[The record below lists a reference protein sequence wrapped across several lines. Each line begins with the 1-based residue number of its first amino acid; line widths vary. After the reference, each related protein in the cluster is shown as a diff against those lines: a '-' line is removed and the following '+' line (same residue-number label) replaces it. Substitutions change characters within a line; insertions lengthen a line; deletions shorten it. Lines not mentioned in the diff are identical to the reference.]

1 MLPFLARKYIYRY
14 LIIAIALPVIAKLLT
29 AAGRTVEKRSGEP
42 NVVSKGLKKSG
53 RFAQRRVDK
62 SKKD

>member
-14 LIIAIALPVIAKLLT
+14 LIIAIALPVIAKLLM
-29 AAGRTVEKRSGEP
+29 AAGRTAEKRSGEP
-42 NVVSKGLKKSG
+42 TVVSKGLKKSG

>member
-29 AAGRTVEKRSGEP
+29 AAGRKAEKHSGEP
-42 NVVSKGLKKSG
+42 TVVSKGLKKSG

>member
-14 LIIAIALPVIAKLLT
+14 LIIAIALPVIAKLLM
-29 AAGRTVEKRSGEP
+29 AAGRKAEKRSGEP
-42 NVVSKGLKKSG
+42 TVVSKGLKKSG